1 MRLGQPLVALVLF
14 AAACHGSSSSVTP
27 PPPPSLAVHLVFG
40 APATTPGNL
49 QVAAAGLHL
58 QALTAVSDRSAAD
71 PRARLSDLDLAM
83 GGTVDD
89 VLSPAPPGLY
99 SSVNLILDGPDGI
112 GVDLAGAWG
121 QVPLHVQLRTD
132 PFGIACA
139 APVRLDPGQR
149 LQLALRADPG
159 RWFDG
164 IDLSK
169 AVSDADDDGI
179 LLSEDDNHAIAV
191 GVRANVIASF
201 ALDCA
206 LAP

>member
-1 MRLGQPLVALVLF
+1 MRAVALVLL
-14 AAACHGSSSSVTP
+14 AAACHGSSSALTP
-27 PPPPSLAVHLVFG
+27 PTAPSLAMRLSLP
-40 APATTPGNL
+40 APASTPGNL

-58 QALTAVSDRSAAD
+58 QTVTAVSDRSADD
-71 PRARLSDLDLAM
+71 PRAQLSDVDVAM
-83 GGTVDD
+83 GASLDA

-99 SSVNLILDGPDGI
+99 SSVNVVLDGPDGI

-121 QVPLHVQLRTD
+121 HTPLHVELRTD
-132 PFGIACA
+132 PFAVACA

-149 LQLALRADPG
+149 LQLGLHADPG
-159 RWFDG
+159 RWLDG
-164 IDLSK
+164 IDLSQ
-169 AVSDADDDGI
+169 AVSDSDDDGI

-191 GVRANVIASF
+191 AVRANVVASF